1 MARKKR
7 SLAPRA
13 MESVNRQLDSQSND
27 SGPSRNPYDLT
38 LNPNLKDVRLV
49 YPSVYMKGGLTTFRI
64 WNMLDPEEPGESLL
78 NGRLNEHELAGLG
91 GMSISEPAYCV
102 RYAGINQDSGL
113 LQDPKGARPVSYVIC
128 RDKNQV
134 IEGVEFWDLPY
145 VKLRTVCNQAVKATQ
160 AGNVAESWDLQWNA
174 LITGKN
180 ACVSPF
186 KQKYF
191 VVCSLYNNG
200 GQLDLI
206 RELGKKMVNGTLQDV
221 ELPRNGVALGDA
233 SDDPLIVLELSISA
247 GRNMLRMCT
256 REQSPWDPEAW
267 DAKHQIPKA
276 VLKAGQEEIDKW
288 VNESEQSKELA
299 EEQHHKRYKR
309 DMGFKYGDPCGRFN
323 SKNGTVKGGVFFSV
337 YNPEKVTIESPHTS
351 YSGQPTSTFAEYQCL
366 VHSQYD
372 GPDGKITADL
382 SAEQTDNIFNKHV
395 YLWKASEQDAD
406 DSYLLHVPGI
416 EERCVKI
423 AQAFK
428 QLPKLLEFGWMSKP
442 EYLNYDEVQAVI
454 KARKSVSVK
463 LPDEKMPTDEDVAA
477 SYEAD
482 GTIPFAVD
490 PEPAV
495 AAKAKTASEL
505 ADEFDDDEFDDDEF
519 DDEFD
524 DDELDEDE
532 LDDDDDDELDNESDS
547 DNVDDDD
554 DDDDEL
560 VDELE
565 DEDED
570 EDEEDSAES
579 EDFDDFDDEIGD
591 DAEAALEASLAAA
604 KGLSRSK
611 ARVKKVTKKKATKKK
626 ATKKKKK

>member
-13 MESVNRQLDSQSND
+13 LESVNRQLDSQSDD
-27 SGPSRNPYDLT
+27 SGPSRSPYDLT

-49 YPSVYMKGGLTTFRI
+49 YPAVYVKGGLTTFRI
-64 WNMLDPEEPGESLL
+64 WNMLDPEDPGESLL

-102 RYAGINQDSGL
+102 RYAGINNDSGL
-113 LQDPKGARPVSYVIC
+113 LQDPKSARPVSYVIC
-128 RDKNQV
+128 RDKNQL

-145 VKLRTVCNQAVKATQ
+145 VKLRTVCNQAVKASS
-160 AGNVAESWDLQWNA
+160 AGNISESWDLKWNA
-174 LITGKN
+174 LVTGKN

-200 GQLDLI
+200 NQLDLT
-206 RELGKKMVNGTLQDV
+206 RELGKKMVNGQLQEV

-233 SDDPLIVLELSISA
+233 PDDPLVVLELSISA
-247 GRNMLRMCT
+247 GRNMLKMCT

-267 DAKHQIPKA
+267 DAKHQIPKN
-276 VLKAGQEEIDKW
+276 VLTGGQEAIDKW
-288 VNESEQSKELA
+288 VSETEASKEAA

-323 SKNGTVKGGVFFSV
+323 AKNGTVKGGVFFSI
-337 YNPEKVTIESPHTS
+337 YNPEKVQIDSPHTS
-351 YSGQPTSTFAEYQCL
+351 YSGQATSTFPEYQCL

-372 GPDGKITADL
+372 GPNGKMTADM
-382 SAEQTDNIFNKHV
+382 SVEQVDNVFNKHV

-406 DSYLLHVPGI
+406 DSYLLHIPSI

-428 QLPKLLEFGWMSKP
+428 QVPKLLEFGWLSKP
-442 EYLNYDEVQAVI
+442 EYLNYEEVQAVI
-454 KARKSVSVK
+454 KARKTVGVK
-463 LPDEKMPTDEDVAA
+463 LPEADED
-477 SYEAD
+477 EEED
-482 GTIPFAVD
+482 TIPFSTDTV
-490 PEPAV
+490 PAV
-495 AAKAKTASEL
+495 AAKSKTASEL
-505 ADEFDDDEFDDDEF
+505 ADEFDEFDEDL
-519 DDEFD
+519 D
-524 DDELDEDE
+524 DDELDEDDLDDDGPDDDDE
-532 LDDDDDDELDNESDS
+532 LDEGELDDDDPDDDDDELD
-547 DNVDDDD
+547 DDEL
-554 DDDDEL
+554 DDDEL
-560 VDELE
+560 DDDELDD
-565 DEDED
+565 DELDDELDD
-570 EDEEDSAES
+570 EDEEDLTES
-579 EDFDDFDDEIGD
+579 EDFDEFDDEVSD

-611 ARVKKVTKKKATKKK
+611 ARVKKPTKKKATKKR
-626 ATKKKKK
+626 TKKS